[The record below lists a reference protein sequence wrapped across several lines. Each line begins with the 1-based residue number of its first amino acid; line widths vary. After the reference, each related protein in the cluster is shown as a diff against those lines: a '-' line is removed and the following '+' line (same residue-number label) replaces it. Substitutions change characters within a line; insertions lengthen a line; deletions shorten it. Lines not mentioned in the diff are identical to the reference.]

1 VTLRYVAA
9 SLALIVAWF
18 VLAYC
23 LTKAMLLRL
32 QEVICDP
39 WAVLSVVFAYTMA
52 MVASIVVLLV
62 GLVILEVV
70 AGRSN
75 AYIPEAYA
83 RVGEKA

>member
-1 VTLRYVAA
+1 MTLRYAVA
-9 SLALIVAWF
+9 SLVLIAAWF

-62 GLVILEVV
+62 GLVILELV
-70 AGRSN
+70 AGRDN

-83 RVGEKA
+83 RVGEKP

>member
-1 VTLRYVAA
+1 VTLRYVVA
-9 SLALIVAWF
+9 SLVLIAAWF

-23 LTKAMLLRL
+23 LTKAMLLKL
-32 QEVICDP
+32 QQVICDP
-39 WAVLSVVFAYTMA
+39 WAMLSVVFAYTMA

-70 AGRSN
+70 AGRGN

>member
-9 SLALIVAWF
+9 SLILIAAWF

-23 LTKAMLLRL
+23 LTKAMLLKL
-32 QEVICDP
+32 QQVICDP
-39 WAVLSVVFAYTMA
+39 WAMLAVVLSYTMA

-62 GLVILEVV
+62 GLVILELI
-70 AGRSN
+70 AGKSN

-83 RVGEKA
+83 KVGEKA

>member
-1 VTLRYVAA
+1 MI
-9 SLALIVAWF
+9 LIAAWF

-23 LTKAMLLRL
+23 LTKAMLLKL
-32 QEVICDP
+32 QQVICDP
-39 WAVLSVVFAYTMA
+39 WAMLAVVLSYTMA

-62 GLVILEVV
+62 GLVILELI
-70 AGRSN
+70 AGKSN

>member
-1 VTLRYVAA
+1 VTLRYAVA
-9 SLALIVAWF
+9 SLILIAAWF

-62 GLVILEVV
+62 GLVILELV
-70 AGRSN
+70 AGRGN